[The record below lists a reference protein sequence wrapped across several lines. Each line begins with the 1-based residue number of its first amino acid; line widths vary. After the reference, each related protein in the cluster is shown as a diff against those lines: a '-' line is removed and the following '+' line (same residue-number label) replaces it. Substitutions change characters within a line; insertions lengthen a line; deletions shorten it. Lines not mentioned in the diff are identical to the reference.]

1 MTEIQEM
8 LDNKTIITALITGG
22 FMLVV
27 IIFNEV
33 AFIFRDRRGR
43 KKDFFNQFFSE
54 RLKTHEEIFRI
65 MTKGGITYIDPKVDS
80 EITIK
85 EKVESVRDSANEAF
99 SNGLLFS
106 DRNIGAILIDL
117 IEVCNGFK
125 MRQPKEVNPENE
137 FAESVTRFNDAYTA
151 LLKTLREKSGVDLI
165 EEVFESIP
173 KTRDKNTKRDNKKGK
188 KINKENN

>member
-1 MTEIQEM
+1 MNEH
-8 LDNKTIITALITGG
+8 IITALITGG
-22 FMLVV
+22 FMLMV

-80 EITIK
+80 EVSIK

-117 IEVCNGFK
+117 IKACNGFK
-125 MRQPKEVNPENE
+125 MRHPKEVNPENE
-137 FAESVTRFNDAYTA
+137 FAESVTRFNDAYAA
-151 LLKTLREKSGVDLI
+151 LLKTLREKSGVKLI
-165 EEVFESIP
+165 EDIFDSFPQTEGEET
-173 KTRDKNTKRDNKKGK
+173 KGNDKKRK

>member
-1 MTEIQEM
+1 MTEIQVM

-22 FMLVV
+22 FMLMV

-80 EITIK
+80 EIEIK

-99 SNGLLFS
+99 SHGLLFA
-106 DRNIGAILIDL
+106 DRYIEASLIDL
-117 IEVCNGFK
+117 IKACNK
-125 MRQPKEVNPENE
+125 IKVRQPVEFNPENE
-137 FAESVTRFNDAYTA
+137 FAESVAFFNDKYSA
-151 LLKTLREKSGVDLI
+151 LLKTLREKSGVNLI

-173 KTRDKNTKRDNKKGK
+173 KTRENNTKKDNKKRK
-188 KINKENN
+188 TINKDN